1 MVRSI
6 SAASQAKLDQNLGT
20 EPALIIEIQ
29 WVDGGSIYKYA
40 DKNLGGTEGKILSV
54 SGLDNTV
61 VVQSVQSGT
70 SSDSQAISVT
80 LDDTDGTIK
89 AIIDS
94 HDIHKEPAWVYQWFD
109 GLEQDE
115 KFLIFKGQ
123 ISSPMQWNEGDR
135 TVSFDIITRIE
146 DAEVGFSMEEG
157 DFEYVPEELIGQ
169 PWPLC
174 FGTVK
179 NAPALRTRSPR
190 KGLLK
195 TGFGIRDYMLAP
207 KKEQVNKVC
216 CPWRFVGFRSEYT
229 GNGAWGTQGLSI
241 FPVYEKDVN
250 CECKKK
256 SVSCE
261 MDLNIEQQS
270 AFEYNTLDIVDGEF
284 FPQGE
289 QITLDILGSK
299 ITGSFAGTVESPSS
313 IFNVVH
319 RVHPK
324 AVENNPTIP
333 PITNFGCDPAPNGS
347 ENSGDQGSIGKQIC
361 VLPDDCAGYSPL
373 PISYIESTEET
384 NAQQAWN
391 YLGTFEEAGFF
402 WAEPGAEVTLS
413 GDNELVYIANLLPS
427 TVHTVKAWRTFA
439 NSNLRQLTTVPNT
452 YYTVRQSDFNEYTT
466 TEIVLS
472 RPLSSRGEGW
482 EDDIYVTLTSSVGN
496 NPVDEMEWLIDT
508 YTSFTYDASFAD
520 VKAKVANYPMNFMV
534 PGRPNVF
541 DLLRDMAFQGRMA
554 LVLRNDEFQL
564 TYLSEEPDE
573 DETITEDDV
582 LANSLVLDH
591 TNTEDL
597 VTKLVCEWRPE
608 LHLDDPYSVILRY
621 NGKKYGTNEQ
631 TFDFF
636 CYNIQELVTKS
647 ATFWMIRMANTWR
660 KIICKTPISKL
671 KLETL
676 DGVYVTLPDIAD
688 GEIKCR
694 VETATYDSSS
704 HSIDFVIQTPVRSG
718 ERTAFPFHYPA
729 NISVEE
735 THPTNEDIQFG
746 NAGGGGIGTEVEAP
760 SGHVLGNASQLSSG
774 FNFGQ
779 KSPCETLALDLYN
792 QCRPDNGEQRPTDVD
807 DVMPSLPIDSDNSI
821 IPPSQSPVNEL
832 SRVEIDAKTRE
843 YTQEGTNADAQ
854 DQITANLNTGTGNTD
869 GAGGNGGAGSGGTDD
884 ATGDEYKDFAD
895 GLPTPLE
902 LDAQGK
908 CHYDLVIFMADPVSS
923 VRTRQDCNG
932 NPCADPTGCLCSEDG
947 KVGCFAGGGI
957 LTTTETFSFATA
969 AAREAMV
976 SSVDALIAGPATV
989 GLIHPAFYT
998 KANFNVGCEDV
1009 EETNGQIGY
1018 KGTGS
1023 IDGDGNERTLIGLNG
1038 FMTDGFTLPSPCIP

>member
-29 WVDGGSIYKYA
+29 WVDGGSIYTYA

-94 HDIHKEPAWVYQWFD
+94 HDIHKEPAWVYQWFN

-157 DFEYVPEELIGQ
+157 NFEYVPEELIGQ

-261 MDLNIEQQS
+261 MDLNIEQQA
-270 AFEYNTLDIVDGEF
+270 AFEYNTIDIVDGQF

-289 QITLDILGSK
+289 QIVLDILGSK

-319 RVHPK
+319 REHPK
-324 AVENNPTIP
+324 AVENDPVVP
-333 PITNFGCDPAPNGS
+333 PIRNFGCDPAPTGN
-347 ENSGDQGSIGKQIC
+347 ENSGDQGNIGKQIC
-361 VLPDDCAGYSPL
+361 VLPDDCDGYSPL

-391 YLGTFEEAGFF
+391 YLATFEEAGFF
-402 WAEPGAEVTLS
+402 WADPGAEVTLS

-427 TVHTVKAWRTFA
+427 TVHTVKAWRTFS

-466 TEIVLS
+466 TEIVFS

-482 EDDIYVTLTSSVGN
+482 EDDIYVTLTSSVGD

-564 TYLSEEPDE
+564 TYLSEEPDQ

-608 LHLDDPYSVILRY
+608 LHLEDPYSVILRY

-704 HSIDFVIQTPVRSG
+704 HSIDFVIHTPVRSG
-718 ERTAFPFHYPA
+718 ERTAFPFAYPA
-729 NISVEE
+729 GLSVEE

-746 NAGGGGIGTEVEAP
+746 NVGGGGIGTEVEAP

-774 FNFGQ
+774 FSFGQ
-779 KSPCETLALDLYN
+779 KSPCETLALDLTN

-807 DVMPSLPIDSDNSI
+807 DVKPSLPIDSDNSI
-821 IPPSQSPVNEL
+821 IPPSQSPVNEF
-832 SRVEIDAKTRE
+832 SKVEIDAKTRE
-843 YTQEGTNADAQ
+843 YTQEGINADNQ
-854 DQITANLNTGTGNTD
+854 DQITGNLNTGTGNTD
-869 GAGGNGGAGSGGTDD
+869 GAGGNGGAGNGGTDD

-908 CHYDLVIFMADPVSS
+908 CHYDLVIFMADPVNS

-932 NPCADPTGCLCSEDG
+932 TPCADPTGCLCSEDG

-969 AAREAMV
+969 EAREAMV

-1009 EETNGQIGY
+1009 EDTNGQIGY

-1023 IDGDGNERTLIGLNG
+1023 LDGDGNERTLIGLNG
-1038 FMTDGFTLPSPCIP
+1038 FMTDGFTLPTPCIP